1 MSKARTRAR
10 RAAVQAIYQW
20 QLTGQDASE
29 IEDHF
34 LHDHDMA
41 GVDENFFHEIIREVP
56 LHLHELEDHFIP
68 LLDRPVTELDPVER
82 AILRLG
88 TYELEF
94 RPDIPYRVVINEAV
108 ELAKSFG
115 AEDGHRYINS
125 ILDLVAGKLR
135 QHEVRH

>member
-20 QLTGQDASE
+20 QLTGQDAGD
-29 IEDHF
+29 IEANF
-34 LHDHDMA
+34 IHDHDMA
-41 GVDENFFHEIIREVP
+41 GVDEDYFHAIIREVP

-68 LLDRPVTELDPVER
+68 LLDRSVNELDPVER
-82 AILRLG
+82 SILRIG

-94 RPDIPYRVVINEAV
+94 RPDVPYKVIINEAV

-125 ILDLVAGKLR
+125 ILDRVAASLR
-135 QHEVRH
+135 KDEIK